1 MAGPDCEKCQGEKT
15 RLDRD
20 HFAEELLLQEFIIL
34 LFCSKLRPE
43 SFVFKGSL
51 NEGQRC
57 GEMPLLR
64 MAIDIDAVLLVEVVG
79 YCFVVQQTGHFTLIA
94 ANLLA

>member
-34 LFCSKLRPE
+34 LFYSKLRPE

-57 GEMPLLR
+57 GQPNATKPAGE
-64 MAIDIDAVLLVEVVG
+64 ISS
-79 YCFVVQQTGHFTLIA
+79 
-94 ANLLA
+94 